1 MKKILPIFLTIIS
14 LFCLSARADEPI
26 VIFEPDFSVF
36 TDGSIESPVDF
47 KYSFQVAD
55 KMSSIYDNR
64 NTASAG
70 GGLLIKDNG
79 YITFK
84 QFSELPSSSGCII
97 KVTAEIKMG
106 DSYGGRFVVSKNGTG
121 SVTLTLENDEWTTVT
136 CYISDF
142 GYTSSSKLKF
152 APLWSASGVFIR
164 SLKVEY
170 SADFI
175 IPPKAYLPNDADDT
189 SFTAQCSRVS
199 GASKYE
205 IDVFSLDDK
214 DQPEYFVQDEEI
226 KAISTYSN
234 PSKKVTGLDPE
245 KTYYYVARAINSN
258 GVKSESSDVV
268 EVIRCIS
275 EIDAPEAT
283 EATNVSK
290 DGFTANWKATENAV
304 RYQVNYYSSA
314 TLTEDSNISV
324 FSEDFS
330 GVNVGS
336 FTSLDYDGQLN
347 DFTNVKGWLYDM
359 SKAFAKG
366 YYVMWPTLD
375 EGKVVTP
382 SIDLSKNDGK
392 FSVIV
397 NAASGSYGT
406 FTINDNTITVSLV
419 KGDDINDLEV
429 IETADAQKISSKDW
443 IDYKFDFTKGD
454 ADSRICI
461 TFTVND
467 VSIDK
472 LFINAIDVTQELAA
486 GSVVEKQLGSVDVD
500 NVTSAYIEVPMD
512 GVKEFYYDVIAF
524 GETVIGSGD
533 SAYVGEIKSGSSNR
547 VLVSKDL
554 SSIDN
559 VIDDT
564 TTPKAWKVADGVLG
578 INGSNVVVSD
588 MQGRILYNATNNN
601 DGTYTIEL
609 NTRGLLI
616 VVVDNNPYKIIL

>member
-258 GVKSESSDVV
+258 GVKSV

-382 SIDLSKNDGK
+382 AIDLSKNDGK